1 MVHKAF
7 RLKAVQDV
15 KNPVSALC
23 TVGSS
28 KLIIGCSDGSIL
40 LWDVSNGGTKL
51 SPKHVC
57 KPKSKAPIQQLIP
70 LPDLNLLLVVFDGV
84 IQQHTISPIIE
95 LKKEVPKISGVTM
108 VAAKKDR
115 DRYYAAAT
123 VKRQKVY
130 ILEYRKEEAGFVQR
144 ADRAEYTL
152 PETPKTLVWNAY
164 GIFIGFKKD
173 FGWLNV
179 GTNATRMK
187 EVFAASCIVSMPVTS
202 EVLLIRGQEGVSL
215 NSEADPSR
223 KTALQFQSMPHTLAY
238 TYPFILALGDRSI
251 EVRAFQPLES
261 REQGCDINCQELQ
274 LAHPKFI
281 SLPNYIDMDQAA
293 LQRVATRRPG
303 NEEEDRGIVHTAQP
317 LVYVTSGTQSVQLL
331 EPVPFSEQVEELLS
345 RNKSDDYEAALTLG
359 SLLTADDIS
368 EDLMNRVYI
377 MYGFH
382 LFCKNQFL
390 KAMHLFLR
398 GNIDPR
404 CVIKI
409 FGLLPSYVEQRWTP
423 SPEHARCIQEAQK
436 ALSEVQEKLKA
447 IAQLKSWLKN
457 LRQSPTQAEMQ
468 DDPLKLDTTEAG
480 MKQASVDT
488 ALLRALLLTS
498 EHDVAPFLELPN
510 RCVLED
516 CESFLR
522 EDSKW
527 GDIVALYKSKR
538 LDRKALEL
546 LKDLGEGTKSRD
558 PKARELGINGT
569 IAYIQKLDPANAT
582 HRELILE
589 YSEWVLLRAP
599 HHQALPM
606 FYSNPK
612 KVITPRLV
620 YEHLRK
626 VLPRNLECQAGY
638 LAKMLEDPIL
648 KALPECRNS
657 SIHEALIDVYVAL
670 VKKYNGCGKVK
681 DAEAIKARLQSF
693 LKTSERYDPESV
705 KQQFAGEDFYRE
717 MTIVHCKLEQHEDAL
732 RILAHKLNS
741 FDECVAYCQNESVAK
756 PPPSAAAPSAAP
768 TSALAKGREK
778 RQELHFILFTLLL
791 NPDDKSPPKVEQAL
805 RLLNLYPDKVNCLK
819 ALKMLPADTKVHD
832 VAQWIVQVLKDVSVK
847 NRETKIYMNLCKSEH
862 HQVAVQRVYRLREK
876 FVIDQKTVCPVCK
889 RKIGNSIVAYYPNG
903 KLVHK
908 ICATS
913 LLVCPV
919 TKKTFS
925 PLDELGPKN

>member
-1 MVHKAF
+1 
-7 RLKAVQDV
+7 
-15 KNPVSALC
+15 
-23 TVGSS
+23 
-28 KLIIGCSDGSIL
+28 
-40 LWDVSNGGTKL
+40 
-51 SPKHVC
+51 
-57 KPKSKAPIQQLIP
+57 
-70 LPDLNLLLVVFDGV
+70 
-84 IQQHTISPIIE
+84 
-95 LKKEVPKISGVTM
+95 
-108 VAAKKDR
+108 
-115 DRYYAAAT
+115 
-123 VKRQKVY
+123 
-130 ILEYRKEEAGFVQR
+130 
-144 ADRAEYTL
+144 
-152 PETPKTLVWNAY
+152 
-164 GIFIGFKKD
+164 
-173 FGWLNV
+173 
-179 GTNATRMK
+179 
-187 EVFAASCIVSMPVTS
+187 
-202 EVLLIRGQEGVSL
+202 
-215 NSEADPSR
+215 
-223 KTALQFQSMPHTLAY
+223 
-238 TYPFILALGDRSI
+238 
-251 EVRAFQPLES
+251 
-261 REQGCDINCQELQ
+261 
-274 LAHPKFI
+274 
-281 SLPNYIDMDQAA
+281 
-293 LQRVATRRPG
+293 
-303 NEEEDRGIVHTAQP
+303 
-317 LVYVTSGTQSVQLL
+317 
-331 EPVPFSEQVEELLS
+331 
-345 RNKSDDYEAALTLG
+345 
-359 SLLTADDIS
+359 
-368 EDLMNRVYI
+368 
-377 MYGFH
+377 
-382 LFCKNQFL
+382 
-390 KAMHLFLR
+390 
-398 GNIDPR
+398 
-404 CVIKI
+404 
-409 FGLLPSYVEQRWTP
+409 
-423 SPEHARCIQEAQK
+423 
-436 ALSEVQEKLKA
+436 
-447 IAQLKSWLKN
+447 
-457 LRQSPTQAEMQ
+457 
-468 DDPLKLDTTEAG
+468 

-913 LLVCPV
+913 LLQQSIATLAWSVSCQRQPDSMRDQQRCKIDTAACEMLGLLASLSQELPAGGRRPPSLWPLETLWKMLHALANGQSAVIPRLLWLNEAGSADKREPLATSRMSGAYGTDDDEIANDGPPMLGEERIEQAEWVADPKPPSSFCMNYGLVIINVVLLLSATALIVVGSKARESSITRMCEPCKDISTAATVIGSIFLCFSLLGMFALVRRAVGILVVYVVILFALVLAIVALTIASVYYAAHGVDLSPEWESRVGASDSVICDIQNSYHCSGWSVCCGPNPGDGPFPPEEQH
-919 TKKTFS
+919 KTS
-925 PLDELGPKN
+925 EC